1 MKYEVRLITD
11 SFKTI
16 MGVDKVA
23 GCVHQIT
30 IINKD
35 SELAA
40 KRKATRLH
48 PEVEGN
54 WEQDTNYDDD
64 PIPVW
69 CKTSSGYALWL
80 TQERVI

>member
-11 SFKTI
+11 SVKTV
-16 MGVDKVA
+16 MGEPRVA

-35 SELAA
+35 SEPAA
-40 KRKATRLH
+40 KREATRLH
-48 PEVEGN
+48 PEAKGS
-54 WEQDTNYDDD
+54 WEQDTNYDGD

-69 CKTSSGYALWL
+69 CKTSSGYELWL
-80 TQERVI
+80 TQERTI